1 MSPRRAQLAWEQRW
15 SRPAA
20 FATLAAVALII
31 ASLAVASKG
40 VGGSGGDADLLT
52 SVDLHRGAELISSI
66 LQAIGVGLLVAPLY
80 YLFRAAS
87 ARSDRMRGQLVGV
100 VIAAPVFLAAAAILG
115 GVSTLDAATNFAATG
130 LTGTGDHANQVA
142 SDALTNA
149 SLRNLAEGLAL
160 AGRFGLAAT
169 IFYTCLHAMR
179 VGLLTRLW
187 GSLGMALGAASFV
200 IATFF
205 FLTLLW
211 FVYLAFLL
219 IGRVPGGRP
228 PAWESGEAVP
238 WPTPG
243 EKAAA
248 ELSPEAE
255 DPPQANGDPA
265 EDPEEPLEK
274 GQSK

>member
-1 MSPRRAQLAWEQRW
+1 MSLRPAQLAWEQRW
-15 SRPAA
+15 SRPTA

-40 VGGSGGDADLLT
+40 IGGSNGDADLLS
-52 SVDLHRGAELISSI
+52 SVDVHRGAELISSF
-66 LQAIGVGLLVAPLY
+66 LQAIGVALLAAPLY
-80 YLFRAAS
+80 FLFRAAN
-87 ARSDRMRGQLVGV
+87 ARSDRMRGQLAGI
-100 VIAAPVFLAAAAILG
+100 VIAAPLFLAGAAIFG
-115 GVSTLDAATNFAATG
+115 GFSTLDAATNFAATG
-130 LTGTGDHANQVA
+130 LTGTGDHANKVA
-142 SDALTNA
+142 SDALTHA
-149 SLRNLAEGLAL
+149 SLRNLAAGLAL
-160 AGRFGLAAT
+160 AGRFGLAAA

-219 IGRVPGGRP
+219 IGRIPGGRP
-228 PAWESGEAVP
+228 PAWESGEAIP

-243 EKAAA
+243 DRAAA
-248 ELSPEAE
+248 DLAPPDEEL
-255 DPPQANGDPA
+255 D
-265 EDPEEPLEK
+265 EPVEK
-274 GQSK
+274 GQSQ

>member
-15 SRPAA
+15 STPAA
-20 FATLAAVALII
+20 MAALAAVLLIF
-31 ASLAVASKG
+31 ASLVVASKG
-40 VGGSGGDADLLT
+40 VGGSSGDADLLA
-52 SVDLHRGAELISSI
+52 SVDVHRSAELISSFV
-66 LQAIGVGLLVAPLY
+66 QAIGVALLAAPLY
-80 YLFRAAS
+80 FLFRAAN

-100 VIAAPVFLAAAAILG
+100 VIAAPLFLAAAAIFG
-115 GVSTLDAATNFAATG
+115 GFSTLEAATNFAATG
-130 LTGTGDHANQVA
+130 LTGTGDHANKVA
-142 SDALTNA
+142 TDALTHA
-149 SLRNLAEGLAL
+149 SLHTLTGGLAL
-160 AGRFGLAAT
+160 AGRFGLAAA

-179 VGLLTRLW
+179 VGLLSRLW

-219 IGRVPGGRP
+219 IGRVPGARP
-228 PAWESGEAVP
+228 PAWESGEAIP

-255 DPPQANGDPA
+255 DS
-265 EDPEEPLEK
+265 EDSDET
-274 GQSK
+274 GQSQ

>member
-1 MSPRRAQLAWEQRW
+1 MSPRRAQLDWEQRW
-15 SRPAA
+15 SQPIA
-20 FATLAAVALII
+20 FATLASVALII

-52 SVDLHRGAELISSI
+52 SVDVHRSAELISSF
-66 LQAIGVGLLVAPLY
+66 LQAIGVSLLAAPLY
-80 YLFRAAS
+80 FLFRAAN
-87 ARSDRMRGQLVGV
+87 ARSNRMRGQLVGI
-100 VIAAPVFLAAAAILG
+100 VIAAPLFLAAAAILG
-115 GVSTLDAATNFAATG
+115 GFSTLDAATNFAATG
-130 LTGTGDHANQVA
+130 LTGTGDHANKAA
-142 SDALTNA
+142 SDALTHA
-149 SLRNLAEGLAL
+149 SLRNLAAGLAL
-160 AGRFGLAAT
+160 AGRFGLAAA

-248 ELSPEAE
+248 EISPK
-255 DPPQANGDPA
+255 P
-265 EDPEEPLEK
+265 EDPEGPDGT
-274 GQSK
+274 GQSQ